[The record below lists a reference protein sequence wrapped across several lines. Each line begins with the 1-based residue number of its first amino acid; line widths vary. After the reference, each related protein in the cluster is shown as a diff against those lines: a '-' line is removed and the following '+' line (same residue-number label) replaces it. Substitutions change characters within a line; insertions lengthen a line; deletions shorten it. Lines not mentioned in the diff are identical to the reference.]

1 MKIKSL
7 LLALFIPGLMIAQQP
22 NKPVTM
28 SVAPEKVKDKTDT
41 TILKDPSA
49 PGKEYWIISN
59 PGGSVK
65 TQGGMLNGKKDG
77 TWREYGGANNAL
89 TKVEEYKDGKKYGM
103 VTTLN
108 FSGMVTTDETY
119 RNDTL
124 NGKKLQYSQS
134 AKLKVIEFYRNGLLD
149 GERTSFYDDGKVQ
162 EEGVYKQGKRQ
173 GLTKWYLQSGTLSME
188 YNYTDGILN
197 GISKMYDEKGL
208 IKQEGNFV
216 NDNEE
221 GEWKEYEGGVL
232 TKKILYKGGTVVK
245 ETKVK

>member
-1 MKIKSL
+1 MKSRFL
-7 LLALFIPGLMIAQQP
+7 LLALVIPGMLFAQQS
-22 NKPVTM
+22 KPATM
-28 SVAPEKVKDKTDT
+28 SIAPEKIKDKTDT
-41 TILKDPSA
+41 VIMKDPGI
-49 PGKEYWIISN
+49 PGREYWIIVN

-65 TQGGMLNGKKDG
+65 MQGGMQDGKKEG
-77 TWREYGGANNAL
+77 TWREYGGGNNAL
-89 TKVEEYKDGKKYGM
+89 TKVEEYRGGKKYGM
-103 VTTLN
+103 STTLN

-134 AKLKVIEFYRNGLLD
+134 AKLKVIEFYRDGMLD
-149 GERTSFYDDGKVQ
+149 GERTSYYDDGKVQ
-162 EEGVYKQGKRQ
+162 EEGVYKKGKRQ

-188 YNYTDGILN
+188 YNYTDGVLN
-197 GISKMYDEKGL
+197 GPSKMYDEKGL

-232 TKKILYKGGTVVK
+232 TKKILYKAGTVVK
-245 ETKVK
+245 ETPVK